1 MNKTG
6 LISAVAERTGMTKKD
21 ADAAVCAVFDIIT
34 DALRE
39 EEKVQTFFV
48 CRGTPFLSAARPFLP
63 LKSSCAVE
71 NFFFHAGKLFR
82 SCMKF
87 PILPL
92 SYLRVK
98 IIFPLR

>member
-39 EEKVQTFFV
+39 EEKVQILKNTKE
-48 CRGTPFLSAARPFLP
+48 GAFL
-63 LKSSCAVE
+63 
-71 NFFFHAGKLFR
+71 
-82 SCMKF
+82 
-87 PILPL
+87 
-92 SYLRVK
+92 
-98 IIFPLR
+98 

>member
-39 EEKVQTFFV
+39 EEKVQIVGFGTFETR
-48 CRGTPFLSAARPFLP
+48 CRGERIGRDPRTNEMIMIAPS
-63 LKSSCAVE
+63 KSPA
-71 NFFFHAGKLFR
+71 FKPGKTFKDSLNN
-82 SCMKF
+82 K
-87 PILPL
+87 
-92 SYLRVK
+92 
-98 IIFPLR
+98 